1 MLGVRGCMCGGVVG
15 DGYMEG
21 WTGVVGERG
30 GEVGVR
36 VGVYF
41 GGGGGGGRFGTQAD
55 CATGG
60 QRRGDW
66 QLRHPLPH
74 FG

>member
-15 DGYMEG
+15 DGYVEG

-30 GEVGVR
+30 SEVGVR

-41 GGGGGGGRFGTQAD
+41 GGGGGGGGEGGGGLEPKQIARQGGRGGV
-55 CATGG
+55 TGN
-60 QRRGDW
+60 
-66 QLRHPLPH
+66 
-74 FG
+74 